1 MEKIQIKPIVFI
13 FLFFLLNSCA
23 VNVQQSD
30 KRKGP
35 SNIASI
41 EEDPSILNKVSDIP
55 IPSNSLVDKDKTFV
69 IGSGE
74 EWIGR
79 LSLIN
84 NDKKN
89 NIFDFF
95 LKNMSNYS
103 YKKKNIKENNVSTL
117 IYENNKKV
125 IFIKLLELKIEKTF
139 IEITATPVN

>member
-84 NDKKN
+84 NDKNMGKTHN
-89 NIFDFF
+89 DYNFWNYHF
-95 LKNMSNYS
+95 LIHLLK
-103 YKKKNIKENNVSTL
+103 TL
-117 IYENNKKV
+117 FY
-125 IFIKLLELKIEKTF
+125 
-139 IEITATPVN
+139 